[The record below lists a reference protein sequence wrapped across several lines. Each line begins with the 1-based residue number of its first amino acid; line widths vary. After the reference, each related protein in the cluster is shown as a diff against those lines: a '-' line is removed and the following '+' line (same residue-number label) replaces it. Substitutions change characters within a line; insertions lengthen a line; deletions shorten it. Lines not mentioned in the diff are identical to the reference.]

1 MRILVYDLDDTL
13 YDTRLLG
20 NKDNIRYDAELY
32 SLMDN
37 QYSNYIYTNAV
48 LKHAVDIL
56 ERKSLSNLIKGIYYR
71 PEDIRNMKPEVRGY
85 RMVED
90 GILNEEKLS
99 LFDAP
104 EIYFFDDVSENLRT
118 AKKMGWTTILID
130 VDKLDASHIDYQY
143 FSVKQA
149 LKDMFEKNIL

>member
-1 MRILVYDLDDTL
+1 
-13 YDTRLLG
+13 
-20 NKDNIRYDAELY
+20 
-32 SLMDN
+32 
-37 QYSNYIYTNAV
+37 
-48 LKHAVDIL
+48 
-56 ERKSLSNLIKGIYYR
+56 
-71 PEDIRNMKPEVRGY
+71 MKPEVRGY

-130 VDKLDASHIDYQY
+130 VDKQDASHIDYQY